1 MFQMIFFVL
10 FYDSRFVWSLM
21 KPEFFVLLQ
30 VYGETSFDL
39 VDQMI
44 KSINFTEDDYFID
57 LGSGKFA
64 VQNSMPAD
72 RNFNL
77 EPLVTLDK
85 DIKRCMATA
94 ENQTRLHIEGLLEWK
109 VIYCAYRSWT
119 SSI

>member
-1 MFQMIFFVL
+1 
-10 FYDSRFVWSLM
+10 M
-21 KPEFFVLLQ
+21 KPEFFVALQ
-30 VYGETSFDL
+30 VYGASSFDL

-77 EPLVTLDK
+77 SK
-85 DIKRCMATA
+85 
-94 ENQTRLHIEGLLEWK
+94 
-109 VIYCAYRSWT
+109 
-119 SSI
+119 